1 MSKICSLRGILA
13 GCFLAALNL
22 LVIQAT
28 HAATACV
35 WRVTNTPAPCYLVGT
50 LHALSGKDYPLP
62 GPYYQAMKECQQFY
76 FEVSPYMQ
84 DEQEFGKLWEEATTY
99 PKGDEIRHHIH
110 PKTWSFL
117 EKKFRNSNYLGHG
130 FHFGDHYVDDMENL
144 RPWAITYYIWGI
156 RGYSDIYSAHGVD
169 RFIGFQARRTGKPC
183 AGLETAA
190 QHVDVMS
197 GMADIDAEL
206 MLLDAL
212 VRGDKRR
219 DDYDQLRDAWK
230 RGDVAKLIALD
241 KRERDLNPGSE
252 LRLLD
257 YRNLRWIPKIQAAFN
272 SGKPTA
278 IVAGTAHFCGTNS
291 VVDLLQKKGYKVEQ
305 L

>member
-1 MSKICSLRGILA
+1 MVRIGSRRVILA
-13 GCFLAALNL
+13 GWFLATFDLFS
-22 LVIQAT
+22 IKAT

-35 WRVTNTPAPCYLVGT
+35 WQVTNTPAPCYLVGT
-50 LHALSGKDYPLP
+50 IHALSGKDYPLP
-62 GPYYQAMKECQQFY
+62 APYYQVLKECRQFY
-76 FEVSPYMQ
+76 FELSPYPR
-84 DEQEFGKLWEEATTY
+84 DEQEFGKLSDEATTY
-99 PKGDEIRHHIH
+99 PKGDEIRRHIH

-130 FHFGDHYVDDMENL
+130 FYFGDHYIEDVENL
-144 RPWAITYYIWGI
+144 RPWAITYYAWGI
-156 RGYSDIYSAHGVD
+156 RGYNDISSAQGVD
-169 RFIGFQARRTGKPC
+169 RYISFQARRAGKAC

-190 QHVDVMS
+190 QHVEVMS

-219 DDYDQLRDAWK
+219 DDIDQMRDAWK
-230 RGDVAKLIALD
+230 RGDVARMIALD
-241 KRERDLNPGSE
+241 KRERDLNPGGAI
-252 LRLLD
+252 RLLD
-257 YRNLRWIPKIQAAFN
+257 YRNLRWIPTIERAFN

-278 IVAGTAHFCGTNS
+278 IVAGAAHFCGTNS
-291 VVDLLQKKGYKVEQ
+291 VVDLLQKKGYKIEQ